1 MLTGILA
8 SAEPQSFGRGER
20 LRDYMRAFARSL
32 NMTSTWELE
41 LTAMLS
47 QIGYV
52 TVPPKLLEIE
62 SDLRCLRS
70 IRQGR
75 LPTPP
80 DEEQTA
86 FRCDDVLGN
95 LRSSVCH

>member
-1 MLTGILA
+1 MEINIL
-8 SAEPQSFGRGER
+8 P
-20 LRDYMRAFARSL
+20 SL
-32 NMTSTWELE
+32 NNGISSDL
-41 LTAMLS
+41 
-47 QIGYV
+47 
-52 TVPPKLLEIE
+52 E